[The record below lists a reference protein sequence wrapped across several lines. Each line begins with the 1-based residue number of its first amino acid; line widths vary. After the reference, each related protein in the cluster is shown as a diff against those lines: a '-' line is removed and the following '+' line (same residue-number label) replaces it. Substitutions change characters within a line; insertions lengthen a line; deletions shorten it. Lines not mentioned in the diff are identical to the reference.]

1 MASSNDDRASSGGA
15 APAVSETLRRLAEQN
30 QWPEDL
36 TRRIAALHVPDSS
49 LNTWTWYGLNPE
61 QAAAQL
67 AWHERLTIGDLRG
80 RTAVF
85 TDNDAFS
92 ALWADSPEEIGEW
105 EITVDRCAYQQLR
118 KR

>member
-49 LNTWTWYGLNPE
+49 LNTWT
-61 QAAAQL
+61 
-67 AWHERLTIGDLRG
+67 
-80 RTAVF
+80 
-85 TDNDAFS
+85 
-92 ALWADSPEEIGEW
+92 
-105 EITVDRCAYQQLR
+105 
-118 KR
+118 